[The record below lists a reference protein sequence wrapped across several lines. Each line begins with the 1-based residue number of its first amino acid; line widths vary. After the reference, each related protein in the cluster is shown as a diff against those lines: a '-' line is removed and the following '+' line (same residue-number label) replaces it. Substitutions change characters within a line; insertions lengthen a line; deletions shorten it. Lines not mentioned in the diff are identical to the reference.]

1 MVGIEGENEEAK
13 GEEDGEEEV
22 GLSEDWVGVEDR
34 VGMEVGLSGL
44 GVFGDGVD
52 IFFIFDGGFRVGVWW
67 G

>member
-22 GLSEDWVGVEDR
+22 GLSERIELELKKWDCGA
-34 VGMEVGLSGL
+34 L

-52 IFFIFDGGFRVGVWW
+52 VFFIFDGGFRVCVSW